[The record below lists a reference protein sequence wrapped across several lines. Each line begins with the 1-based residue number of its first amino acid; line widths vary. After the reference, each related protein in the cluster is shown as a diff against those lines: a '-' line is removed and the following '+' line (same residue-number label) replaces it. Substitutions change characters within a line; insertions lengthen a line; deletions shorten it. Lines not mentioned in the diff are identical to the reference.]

1 MTCLNH
7 GLFTP
12 LQPPRKEQPFP
23 YCCKQ
28 LPDTG
33 QGYDGTKLQGM
44 DTRNKQTP
52 PAVTTVLFDFDGVV
66 VDTEAQYSS
75 FWHQVGIDYLQTDE
89 LEIQIREPHSPTSTT
104 GFFKNR
110 PQDQKAITAAL
121 DDFEQQ
127 MEYDY
132 VPGLQEFA
140 SDLRRHS
147 IQTAVRNKF
156 KQQKDGSRFSETA
169 RNRKHVRPHP
179 HGRVVYT
186 LQASPR
192 LLSAG
197 KHTLGAT
204 PQETC
209 IFEDSF
215 NGLRAAVDSGAS
227 VIGLATTNSRE
238 SIAPFCQLVLDNSSA
253 STTTHCSEHTG
264 KHSATSIRLNPKER
278 GTDTRQRPSC
288 HKQT

>member
-1 MTCLNH
+1 MDYSHLCS
-7 GLFTP
+7 P
-12 LQPPRKEQPFP
+12 LGKNSPSPTAANSFP
-23 YCCKQ
+23 TR
-28 LPDTG
+28 DRATTG
-33 QGYDGTKLQGM
+33 QNYKEM

-89 LEIQIREPHSPTSTT
+89 LEIQIKGTT
-104 GFFKNR
+104 LTDIYHRFFKNR

-147 IQTAVRNKF
+147 IQTAVVTSSSSKKMAAVFRKRPEIESMF
-156 KQQKDGSRFSETA
+156 DRILTA
-169 RNRKHVRPHP
+169 ELFTRSKPAP
-179 HGRVVYT
+179 DCF
-186 LQASPR
+186 
-192 LLSAG
+192 LLG
-197 KHTLGAT
+197 MHTLGAT

-238 SIAPFCQLVLDNSSA
+238 SIAPFCQLVLDNFLGFDHNA
-253 STTTHCSEHTG
+253 LLGTHRQALGRKHTT
-264 KHSATSIRLNPKER
+264 
-278 GTDTRQRPSC
+278 
-288 HKQT
+288 